1 MHGLPHELFSSDKEQ
16 MGFSLQEAFKHA
28 PTEVHMPLYRVKID
42 TNIYLQYH
50 IYRVATES
58 KAEQCKSLI
67 FSSLSEHCNL
77 YHLGKGPPTKETSD
91 RNAFQPNFQSMPPI
105 PYVSTVPNQGRQALF
120 LSPN

>member
-50 IYRVATES
+50 IEWQP
-58 KAEQCKSLI
+58 KAKRNNANLLYFPAWASIAIYLI
-67 FSSLSEHCNL
+67 
-77 YHLGKGPPTKETSD
+77 
-91 RNAFQPNFQSMPPI
+91 
-105 PYVSTVPNQGRQALF
+105 
-120 LSPN
+120 